1 MRSDIPVTADRR
13 DAPLATVSVDAAALR
28 AVPMFADLS
37 DDDLAWIAAE
47 SELVELEPGEVFF
60 TPGEP
65 AAWMFVA
72 LEGVL
77 QARREQLGPNAPV
90 FVLRAG
96 DVGGTIPFSR
106 MAAWASTGRAVT
118 RARVARF
125 PKARFPELLRR
136 VPALTAR
143 FVEHLVD
150 RVRDATR
157 RDAQFE
163 KLTALGKLSA
173 ALAHELNNPT
183 SAVVNALADAR
194 RRLDERG
201 RLTAALMDAGVTA
214 DTVLRLDALRS
225 AAVPRGAA
233 RDAADA
239 LARSDREDAL
249 ARWLADQGVPDAW
262 VASATF
268 ADAGLDDVAALDGA
282 LADVPAGSGRVASLR
297 WLETGLASQAL
308 FASAERTAGRIAQLV
323 DAMRRYT
330 NRDRARGMAD
340 VDVREGLE
348 STLALFEARC
358 REQGV
363 AVERRYDA
371 SLPRIRA
378 YPGDLN
384 QVWGI
389 LVENA
394 LDAAGGRRGGH
405 VTLATYVDEG
415 AVVAE
420 VGDDGPGIP
429 PELEGR
435 VFEPFFTTKDV
446 GRGTGLSLD
455 IARRI
460 VVDLHGG
467 QLTFASRPG
476 GGDTRFVVRLAL
488 ATVSTFGA

>member
-1 MRSDIPVTADRR
+1 MRSDIPVAADRS
-13 DAPLATVSVDAAALR
+13 DAAPPRETRGLERRPATELVPPAALR
-28 AVPMFADLS
+28 VVPMFADLS

-47 SELVELEPGEVFF
+47 AELVELEPREVLF

-65 AAWMFVA
+65 AEWMFIG
-72 LEGVL
+72 LEGVV
-77 QARREQLGPNAPV
+77 QARREQLGPSAPALV
-90 FVLRAG
+90 FRAG
-96 DVGGTIPFSR
+96 DVGGTLPFSR
-106 MAAWASTGRAVT
+106 MTEWAATGRAVT
-118 RARVARF
+118 PARVARF

-136 VPALTAR
+136 VPALTPR
-143 FVEHLVD
+143 FVTLLID

-157 RDAQFE
+157 REAQFE

-201 RLTAALMDAGVTA
+201 RMTAALADAGVTA
-214 DTVLRLDALRS
+214 QAGPKLDALR
-225 AAVPRGAA
+225 AAAPPQAGA
-233 RDAADA
+233 RDAADT

-262 VASATF
+262 VAAATF
-268 ADAGLDDVAALDGA
+268 ADAGLDDVTALEGA
-282 LADVPAGSGRVASLR
+282 LAGVPAPARPAALR
-297 WLETGLASQAL
+297 WLETGLAAQAL

-330 NRDRARGMAD
+330 NRDRGRDMAD
-340 VDVREGLE
+340 VDVREGIE

-358 REQGV
+358 SEKGV
-363 AVERRYDA
+363 AIERRYAA

-384 QVWGI
+384 QVWGS

-394 LDAAGGRRGGH
+394 LDAAPRGTGR
-405 VTLATYVDEG
+405 VTVTTGVSEG

-420 VGDDGPGIP
+420 VGDNGGGIP

-435 VFEPFFTTKDV
+435 
-446 GRGTGLSLD
+446 
-455 IARRI
+455 
-460 VVDLHGG
+460 
-467 QLTFASRPG
+467 
-476 GGDTRFVVRLAL
+476 
-488 ATVSTFGA
+488 

>member
-1 MRSDIPVTADRR
+1 MRSDAPVTADRL
-13 DAPLATVSVDAAALR
+13 DATPAALAVVAALR
-28 AVPMFADLS
+28 EVPMFADLAE
-37 DDDLAWIAAE
+37 DDLAWIAARAE
-47 SELVELEPGEVFF
+47 VVELEPGEIFF

-65 AAWMFVA
+65 AEWMFIG

-77 QARREQLGPNAPV
+77 QARREQLGPNAPAFV
-90 FVLRAG
+90 FRPG
-96 DVGGTIPFSR
+96 DIGGTIPFSR
-106 MAAWASTGRAVT
+106 MVEWTSTGRAVT

-125 PKARFPELLRR
+125 PKACFPEMLRR
-136 VPALTAR
+136 MPALTPR
-143 FVEHLVD
+143 FVVELID

-183 SAVVNALADAR
+183 AAVVNALTDAR

-201 RLTAALMDAGVTA
+201 RMTAALLDAGITA
-214 DTVLRLDALRS
+214 DAVLRLDALRS
-225 AAVPRGAA
+225 AAVPRSAA
-233 RDAADA
+233 HDAADA

-268 ADAGLDDVAALDGA
+268 AESGLDDVAALDGA
-282 LADVPAGSGRVASLR
+282 LHGVPAAARPAALR
-297 WLETGLASQAL
+297 WLETGLAAQAL

-330 NRDRARGMAD
+330 NRDRARDMAD
-340 VDVREGLE
+340 VDVREGIE
-348 STLALFEARC
+348 SALSLFEARC

-363 AVERRYDA
+363 AIERRHAA

-389 LVENA
+389 LIENA
-394 LDAAGGRRGGH
+394 LDAVGVRRGGGRIT
-405 VTLATYVDEG
+405 VATYADEG

-476 GGDTRFVVRLAL
+476 GGDTRFVVRLPL

>member
-1 MRSDIPVTADRR
+1 MYV
-13 DAPLATVSVDAAALR
+13 
-28 AVPMFADLS
+28 
-37 DDDLAWIAAE
+37 
-47 SELVELEPGEVFF
+47 G
-60 TPGEP
+60 
-65 AAWMFVA
+65 

-77 QARREQLGPNAPV
+77 QARREHLGPNAPV

-96 DVGGTIPFSR
+96 DIGGTIPFSR
-106 MAAWASTGRAVT
+106 MVEWTGTGRAVT
-118 RARVARF
+118 RARLARF
-125 PKARFPELLRR
+125 PKARFAELLRR

-143 FVEHLVD
+143 FVTHLVD

-183 SAVVNALADAR
+183 AVLVNALGDAR

-201 RLTAALMDAGVTA
+201 RLTAALVDAGITGE
-214 DTVLRLDALRS
+214 TVLRLDALRAAS
-225 AAVPRGAA
+225 ALRPAPG
-233 RDAADA
+233 DAADA

-249 ARWLADQGVPDAW
+249 ARWLAGQGSPDPW
-262 VASATF
+262 VAAATF
-268 ADAGLDDVAALDGA
+268 GDAGLDDVAALERA
-282 LADVPAGSGRVASLR
+282 LAGVPAAARPSALR
-297 WLETGLASQAL
+297 WLETGLAAQGL
-308 FASAERTAGRIAQLV
+308 FASAEQTAARIAGLV

-330 NRDRARGMAD
+330 HRDRARDVAD
-340 VDVREGLE
+340 VDIRDGIE

-363 AVERRYDA
+363 AVERRLAA

-389 LVENA
+389 LIENA
-394 LDAAGGRRGGH
+394 LDAAPAGTGH
-405 VTLATYVDEG
+405 IAVATSVAEG

-420 VGDDGPGIP
+420 VADDGPGIP
-429 PELEGR
+429 PEIAGHI
-435 VFEPFFTTKDV
+435 FEPFFTTKDV
-446 GRGTGLSLD
+446 GEGTGLSLD
-455 IARRI
+455 IARRV

-467 QLTFASRPG
+467 QLDFTSRP
-476 GGDTRFVVRLAL
+476 GDTRFVVRLPL